1 MRRLLVSGG
10 LVLALTVTALGQ
22 NPTNSKDSKL
32 PPFVTSAPSSAS
44 DAKTS
49 TPSPAAWNAPP
60 PGPAAPAAKTPAPTA
75 KPVEPFIQDMLTIL
89 EETQSSD
96 TFLITLE
103 LLAKE
108 SSGAS
113 TAIPKVLKNAE
124 RLGLLKDAIVQ
135 QRDDKPEVAEHIL
148 KLVQEMRDNDR
159 GGRRSN
165 RYALP
170 PAPSFNSP
178 ACYPPGALIPSV
190 PAAPV
195 PTPLPGPST
204 SFRLRTPDPEPRP

>member
-10 LVLALTVTALGQ
+10 LVLALTLTALGQ
-22 NPTNSKDSKL
+22 NPTSSKDSKL
-32 PPFVTSAPSSAS
+32 PPFVQA
-44 DAKTS
+44 
-49 TPSPAAWNAPP
+49 SPAPAVTPTPPASPPLPPLAPP
-60 PGPAAPAAKTPAPTA
+60 PAKVAATT
-75 KPVEPFIQDMLTIL
+75 KPVEPFVQDMLTVL

-108 SSGAS
+108 SGGAS

-135 QRDDKPEVAEHIL
+135 GRDEKPEIAEHIL

-159 GGRRSN
+159 AGRRSN
-165 RYALP
+165 RYVS
-170 PAPSFNSP
+170 PAASSWSSP
-178 ACYPPGALIPSV
+178 ACYPPGLAV

-195 PTPLPGPST
+195 PLPAPLPGPST